1 MKKMPDSMR
10 ARAVKET
17 ILMRNLAMRSGRD
30 VLRMF
35 IDEMEKERD
44 PETTSDS
51 NKENEYPNTDS
62 DTSGPVLGSDT
73 DPDSD
78 NSEDSDNPDDI
89 IGYPSR
95 GVLLIHPNQMEHFG
109 LVELDEQSKSSYM
122 SNNYKHLWL
131 VDSGASSHLT
141 NNLEG
146 MFNIRNLEFR
156 ITVGDGKSMMSPKV
170 GDLKLKFKEKNRY
183 EEILLTNVK
192 YCPKL
197 YVNLLS
203 MPAALKKGFSVRN
216 IKGKF
221 IYKKETSN

>member
-1 MKKMPDSMR
+1 MLQDKMMEKAASTGNDELEKCTEEWHNKCMENEFAIFEYVDVLMKKMPVSMR
-10 ARAVKET
+10 ARAVKEI

-44 PETTSDS
+44 TETTSDS

-95 GVLLIHPNQMEHFG
+95 GVLLLHPNQMEHFD
-109 LVELDEQSKSSYM
+109 LVELDEESNSSYM

-146 MFNIRNLEFR
+146 MFNIRNLESR
-156 ITVGDGKSMMSPKV
+156 ITVGEG
-170 GDLKLKFKEKNRY
+170 RW
-183 EEILLTNVK
+183 
-192 YCPKL
+192 
-197 YVNLLS
+197 
-203 MPAALKKGFSVRN
+203 KKHD
-216 IKGKF
+216 I
-221 IYKKETSN
+221 T